1 MYSARRVLF
10 SFEKHRKQLIFS
22 VFYRKHIG
30 NTDLSFM
37 ENPATKPSSIWPPFV
52 PPFIQSRDGSIPL
65 QNRIILALE
74 SLKSIKTSP
83 EGSFQASK
91 HLENT
96 WNPLFRDFV
105 KVWWL
110 LASWLQSVAR
120 APFIQVGFTPISW
133 TKKTVQT
140 EGPGWREGREGR
152 AGKEGERRRRRIA
165 IMKISKFMIF
175 QFSHFFRNEKKVS
188 ESTFLYVLWSQETA
202 TQPAGWL

>member
-1 MYSARRVLF
+1 
-10 SFEKHRKQLIFS
+10 
-22 VFYRKHIG
+22 
-30 NTDLSFM
+30 M

-120 APFIQVGFTPISW
+120 APFIQVGFTPHIMNQKDRSNRR
-133 TKKTVQT
+133 T
-140 EGPGWREGREGR
+140 GMEGREGGPR
-152 AGKEGERRRRRIA
+152 REGGGEEEEEENSDHENFEIYDFPVFTFF
-165 IMKISKFMIF
+165 SKRKKSFGEY
-175 QFSHFFRNEKKVS
+175 FSLRSVKPP
-188 ESTFLYVLWSQETA
+188 A
-202 TQPAGWL
+202 PAGWL